1 MSGLDTNSLLALV
14 NLVLGVTVL
23 EALALFGLHRFK
35 GRGLAP
41 QDYLLNL
48 LSGLC
53 LVLALRAA
61 LVSAAWYWPALCLLL
76 SGLLHGA
83 DLLRRWKQRAG
94 AAEASPR

>member
-1 MSGLDTNSLLALV
+1 MNEWDSPAVLLALV
-14 NLVLGVTVL
+14 NVVLFVTVL
-23 EALALFGLHRFK
+23 EALALLLLHRFT

-53 LVLALRAA
+53 LVLALRAG
-61 LVSAAWYWPALCLLL
+61 LSSAPWQAVAGCLLL

-83 DLLRRWKQRAG
+83 DLRRRWRQRA
-94 AAEASPR
+94 AEPST